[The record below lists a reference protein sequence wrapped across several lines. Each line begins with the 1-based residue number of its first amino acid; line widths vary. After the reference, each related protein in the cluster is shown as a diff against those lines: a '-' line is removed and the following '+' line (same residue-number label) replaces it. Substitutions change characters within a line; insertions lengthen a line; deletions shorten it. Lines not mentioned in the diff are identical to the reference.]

1 MAQAKLLTIIA
12 ESALRRRL
20 VDDILRLG
28 ATGFTESEVRGQG
41 SRGRRTSDLEGQNVR
56 FEIVAS
62 QATVDG
68 ILAHINQHYFENYA
82 VIAYVVDTFVLR
94 GEKYT

>member
-1 MAQAKLLTIIA
+1 MAPAKVLTIVA
-12 ESALRRRL
+12 EMALRRRL

-56 FEIVAS
+56 FEIIAS
-62 QATVDG
+62 AETAEA
-68 ILAHINQHYFENYA
+68 ILKHIGDHYFENYA
-82 VIAYVVDTFVLR
+82 VIAYLVDGTVLR